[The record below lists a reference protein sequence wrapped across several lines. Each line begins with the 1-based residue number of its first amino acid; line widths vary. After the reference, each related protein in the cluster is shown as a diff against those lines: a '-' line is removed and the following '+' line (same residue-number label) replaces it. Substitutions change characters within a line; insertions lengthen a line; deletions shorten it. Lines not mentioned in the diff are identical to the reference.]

1 MNASQEYPDL
11 YTEIFGFNNVPNLH
25 FSLLSKGDVSAAR
38 LRYDVTMPLGKSQ
51 PHSLAPMFLVQL
63 QLHAFRLRAQW
74 CNGQYVSTEPYTE
87 NTVTIYD
94 LKEEWRT
101 QMEDPFDV
109 VHFHVSQA
117 SLDALSEAHNAPRI
131 TRLVSPPSCGRQ
143 DLVMRQFAELLMP
156 AFDTSA
162 GSAQLYVGHV
172 LLAWHEYIATAYG
185 GLSPVAR
192 RLKGTLAPWQL
203 QRAQDFMLA
212 HMGHDITLEQVAA
225 HCRMSVN
232 HFVRAFRQT
241 TGETPHRW
249 LMRRRVDAAIE
260 LLRNVEMTLS
270 MIACACGF
278 SDQSH
283 FIRVFATYT
292 GMTPGNWRR
301 QSGPKKSG
309 NNGM

>member
-1 MNASQEYPDL
+1 
-11 YTEIFGFNNVPNLH
+11 
-25 FSLLSKGDVSAAR
+25 
-38 LRYDVTMPLGKSQ
+38 
-51 PHSLAPMFLVQL
+51 
-63 QLHAFRLRAQW
+63 
-74 CNGQYVSTEPYTE
+74 
-87 NTVTIYD
+87 
-94 LKEEWRT
+94 
-101 QMEDPFDV
+101 
-109 VHFHVSQA
+109 
-117 SLDALSEAHNAPRI
+117 
-131 TRLVSPPSCGRQ
+131 
-143 DLVMRQFAELLMP
+143 MRQFAELLMP
-156 AFDTSA
+156 AFDTSV
-162 GSAQLYVGHV
+162 GSTQLYVGHV

-212 HMGHDITLEQVAA
+212 HMEHDITLEQVAV

-309 NNGM
+309 NNSM